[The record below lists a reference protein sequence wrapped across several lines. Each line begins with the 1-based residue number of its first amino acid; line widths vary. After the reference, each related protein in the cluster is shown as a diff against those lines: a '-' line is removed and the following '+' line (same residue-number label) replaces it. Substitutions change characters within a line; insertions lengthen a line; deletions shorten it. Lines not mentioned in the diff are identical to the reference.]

1 MKFKSLNLG
10 ASIPFESELNQS
22 YFVMIQKQDTNHTL
36 SIKQIVKREIA
47 AVITRQE
54 LLTSEMALRTALQ
67 WESVL
72 GRQKS
77 K

>member
-1 MKFKSLNLG
+1 MKFKSLNLR

-47 AVITRQE
+47 AVITKAGVTN
-54 LLTSEMALRTALQ
+54 L
-67 WESVL
+67 
-72 GRQKS
+72 
-77 K
+77 